1 MPLPNDDIN
10 RRSPFKPV
18 LLMVISFLLGIVSL
32 MWIGVYDEVNGK
44 VAKEYLDLFKESVE
58 REQAEIR
65 DTLERNQAEV
75 KALAEKVDDIRQEMN
90 AGFHDTQKM
99 FYLYAVGGGVKNPS
113 RSKNKSFD
121 GGD

>member
-1 MPLPNDDIN
+1 MPLPNDDVN
-10 RRSPFKPV
+10 RRSQFKPV

-32 MWIGVYDEVNGK
+32 MWIGVYDAVDGK

-75 KALAEKVDDIRQEMN
+75 KSLAEKVDNIRQEMN

-99 FYLYAVGGGVKNPS
+99 FYLYAVGGGVENPKREKN
-113 RSKNKSFD
+113 R
-121 GGD
+121 